1 MKIPQIFLFSGVS
14 ETGKTRM
21 ITALIPK
28 LLADGY
34 KVGVT
39 KSRPHKFDIDKEG
52 KDSWKYNEAGAN
64 GILLYSPEQTT
75 LFCPTVKTSLRNLA
89 QQYFSEYDIVFAEG
103 FSKEDNVNKIA
114 FLRKGVS
121 ENLQL
126 PLSNLIAVVSDFPYT
141 ANVPVFHPDDIDEL
155 YDLIKSMIHVER
167 YKQFQI
173 MINGKPLGINHFIK
187 TIMQNVIMSMI
198 SSLKVKDAPIQE
210 ISINISDPDEDEE
223 PLMTPAEKQ

>member
-1 MKIPQIFLFSGVS
+1 MKVPQIFLFSGLS

-21 ITALIPK
+21 ITSLIPK

-75 LFCPTVKTSLRNLA
+75 LFCPSVKTNLRQLTL
-89 QQYFSEYDIVFAEG
+89 QYFSNYDIVFAEG

-141 ANVPVFHPDDIDEL
+141 ANVPVFHPDNIDEL

-167 YKQFQI
+167 YRQFQI
-173 MINGKPLGINHFIK
+173 MVNNKPLGVNHFIK
-187 TIMQNVIMSMI
+187 TIMQNVIISMVN
-198 SSLKVKDAPIQE
+198 SLKIKDSVIQE
-210 ISINISDPDEDEE
+210 ISINITDPEEEEE
-223 PLMTPAEKQ
+223 PLHIPEKTP

>member
-1 MKIPQIFLFSGVS
+1 MKIPQIFLFSGLS

-21 ITALIPK
+21 ITSLIPK

-64 GILLYSPEQTT
+64 GILLYSPEQIT
-75 LFCPTVKTSLRNLA
+75 LFCPSVKTNLRNLTI
-89 QQYFSEYDIVFAEG
+89 QYFSDYDIVLAEG

-126 PLSNLIAVVSDFPYT
+126 PLSNLIAVISDFPYT
-141 ANVPVFHPDDIDEL
+141 ANVPVFHPDEIDEV

-167 YKQFQI
+167 YRQFKLLV
-173 MINGKPLGINHFIK
+173 NGKPLGVNHFIK
-187 TIMQNVIMSMI
+187 AFMQNVIMSMVN
-198 SSLKVKDAPIQE
+198 SLKVKDTIVQE
-210 ISINISDPDEDEE
+210 ISITITDPEEEEE
-223 PLMTPAEKQ
+223 PLHIPEKTP

>member
-1 MKIPQIFLFSGVS
+1 MKIPQIFLFSGLS

-39 KSRPHKFDIDKEG
+39 KSRPHKFDIDKE
-52 KDSWKYNEAGAN
+52 AGAN

-75 LFCPTVKTSLRNLA
+75 LFCPTVKTNLRNLA
-89 QQYFSEYDIVFAEG
+89 QQYFSDYDIVFAEG

-126 PLSNLIAVVSDFPYT
+126 PLSNLIAVVSDYPYT
-141 ANVPVFHPDDIDEL
+141 ANVPVFNP
-155 YDLIKSMIHVER
+155 Y
-167 YKQFQI
+167 
-173 MINGKPLGINHFIK
+173 
-187 TIMQNVIMSMI
+187 
-198 SSLKVKDAPIQE
+198 
-210 ISINISDPDEDEE
+210 
-223 PLMTPAEKQ
+223 

>member
-1 MKIPQIFLFSGVS
+1 
-14 ETGKTRM
+14 M

>member
-1 MKIPQIFLFSGVS
+1 MKIPQIFLFSGLS

-21 ITALIPK
+21 ITSLIPK

-75 LFCPTVKTSLRNLA
+75 LFCPSVKTNLRNLTM
-89 QQYFSEYDIVFAEG
+89 QYFSDYDIVFAEG

-114 FLRKGVS
+114 FLRKGIS

-126 PLSNLIAVVSDFPYT
+126 PLSNLIAVIADFPYT
-141 ANVPVFHPDDIDEL
+141 ANVPVFHPDDIDEV
-155 YDLIKSMIHVER
+155 YNLIKSMIHVER
-167 YKQFQI
+167 YRQFKLLV
-173 MINGKPLGINHFIK
+173 NGKPLGVNHFIK
-187 TIMQNVIMSMI
+187 SFMQSVIMSMVN
-198 SSLKVKDAPIQE
+198 SLKVKDATVQE
-210 ISINISDPDEDEE
+210 ISITITDPEEEEE
-223 PLMTPAEKQ
+223 PLHIPEKAP